1 MNRSPEDR
9 AENARA
15 DAPERSSPDQGQLH
29 AGLAIEGN
37 LRGRGD
43 LRIEGVMRG
52 SITIEGTVS
61 IGPQAQVTAPIR
73 ARRVD
78 VGGEVVG
85 NIEATHVGV
94 RSGGWVSGD
103 VRASTIAID
112 DGATLEGLIDMDV
125 EPSGRAGAGAR
136 RSR

>member
-1 MNRSPEDR
+1 MTRSPEER
-9 AENARA
+9 GESARS
-15 DAPERSSPDQGQLH
+15 DAPDQGQLQ
-29 AGLAIEGN
+29 AGLVVEGH

-43 LRIEGVMRG
+43 LRLEGAMRG
-52 SITIEGTVS
+52 SITLEGTVS
-61 IGPQAQVTAPIR
+61 IGPQAQVSAPIR

-125 EPSGRAGAGAR
+125 DAQARGGAGQR